1 MKILY
6 SCLSRSWGGM
16 EMYTL
21 TCADQLKKRGAE
33 VELLVYPGS
42 KLMEEALQRGYYVYP
57 VAAKGYFH
65 PLEVFKLS
73 RLIRSGG
80 FHLIHTQASKDLWV
94 LVPALKSAGSD
105 IPLYMTKQVGSF
117 IVKKD
122 TLHKWIYSRITTAF
136 AISRV
141 IEKNLIDTCPLQ
153 PEKVA
158 LLHNAIDT
166 THFDPAKADRSKL
179 RAEFGIKD
187 DEVLIGMLARFSK
200 GKGHEEMID
209 AAATLNLKHHNL
221 RYLIV
226 GEASLGEN
234 EYAEKIKNYA
244 ASKNLPNMIFT
255 GFRKDVR
262 EVLAALDIFV
272 FPSHNEAFGIALAEA
287 LSMGV
292 PSVCSNSD
300 GILDI
305 ADDGVTSYL
314 FEVKNAKSLEEK
326 ISLLASDAEK
336 RKQFGINARKRAREH
351 FEITLLTDRVITF
364 YEKDTGLKIG
374 DTV

>member
-21 TCADQLKKRGAE
+21 TCADQLRQRGAE
-33 VELLVYPGS
+33 VELLVYPDS
-42 KLMEEALQRGYYVYP
+42 KLMQEALQRGFYVYP
-57 VAAKGYFH
+57 VAAKGYLH
-65 PLEVFKLS
+65 PWEVFKLT

-94 LVPALKSAGSD
+94 LVPALKAAGSG

-122 TLHKWIYSRITTAF
+122 TLHSWIYSRVTTVF

-141 IEKNLIDTCPLQ
+141 IEKNLLDTCPIT
-153 PEKVA
+153 PDKIA
-158 LLHNAIDT
+158 LLHNAVDT
-166 THFDPAKADRSKL
+166 NHFDPAKADRNKL
-179 RAEFGIKD
+179 RGEFSISA

-209 AAATLNLKHHNL
+209 AAAELNKKFNNL

-226 GEASLGEN
+226 GEASKGED

-314 FEVKNAKSLEEK
+314 FEVKNAVSLAEK
-326 ISLLASDAEK
+326 IFLLAADASK
-336 RKQFGINARKRAREH
+336 RKEFGMNARKRAREH
-351 FEITLLTDRVITF
+351 FELSVLTDRVIQF
-364 YEKDTGLKIG
+364 YEKDTGMKIG
-374 DTV
+374 D